1 MKAPTFL
8 RAAALPAALGSLV
21 SLGAQALMALF
32 LLKLFEPQA
41 VGVFSVIAQIA
52 FGWATLALAQS
63 PLSLLANQHLPA
75 LPATRQAL
83 LASLRRWCA
92 LMPAALLA
100 VWWSGHAGGWPGS
113 LAWAG
118 TIALVQ
124 MGWLLAQGLSL
135 RVYAPLSIAAV
146 RMLPPVL
153 ATGLAAVGGLWL
165 EWHSSSLL
173 TTAALIGYAAG
184 ALWLL
189 PALLPL
195 PPSAADTGTAS
206 GAMQGDVRSERLK
219 FIHTFSDVLV
229 ATALAAHWAGLHGA
243 AQAGCLLVLLR
254 VTGFIPAL
262 VSTAWAQVMLSRPQ
276 AQRPGSWLAA
286 VAGATGVALVCL
298 LAALALQAGWLSAA
312 WAPLADYLWPVA
324 LWQIGACLVAA
335 VSHRPFQQGR
345 SVAYTW
351 QCLGINAVQALLLW
365 LPPLLGWGLT
375 NQLWTMA
382 GFLALALS
390 LQAAWAARLPERRIT
405 PVSTSKGQST

>member
-1 MKAPTFL
+1 MTDRTFL
-8 RAAALPAALGSLV
+8 RGGTVPAALGSLV
-21 SLGAQALMALF
+21 SLAAQALMALF

-75 LPATRQAL
+75 LPAARQAL

-100 VWWSGHAGGWPGS
+100 AWWSGRAGGWPGS

-153 ATGLAAVGGLWL
+153 AAGLAAVGALWL
-165 EWHSSSLL
+165 DWHSSSLL
-173 TTAALIGYAAG
+173 TTTALIGYAAG

-189 PALLPL
+189 PVLRA
-195 PPSAADTGTAS
+195 PSTPVTPAT
-206 GAMQGDVRSERLK
+206 AMQGDLRSDRLK
-219 FIHTFSDVLV
+219 FIHTLSDVAV
-229 ATALAAHWAGLHGA
+229 ATMLAAHWASVYGS
-243 AQAGCLLVLLR
+243 AQAGCLLILLR

-262 VSTAWAQVMLSRPQ
+262 VSTAWAQVVLSRPQ

-286 VAGATGVALVCL
+286 LAGATFTGNI
-298 LAALALQAGWLSAA
+298 LAPNMMGIISL
-312 WAPLADYLWPVA
+312 PV
-324 LWQIGACLVAA
+324 GDPV
-335 VSHRPFQQGR
+335 PG
-345 SVAYTW
+345 T
-351 QCLGINAVQALLLW
+351 
-365 LPPLLGWGLT
+365 
-375 NQLWTMA
+375 
-382 GFLALALS
+382 
-390 LQAAWAARLPERRIT
+390 T
-405 PVSTSKGQST
+405 PANTAIFRY